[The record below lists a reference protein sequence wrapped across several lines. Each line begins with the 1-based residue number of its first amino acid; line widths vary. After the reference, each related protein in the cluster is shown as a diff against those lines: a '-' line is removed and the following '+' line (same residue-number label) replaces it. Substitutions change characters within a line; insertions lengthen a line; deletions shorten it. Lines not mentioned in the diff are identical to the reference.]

1 MRSST
6 VAFFRNSFRVQIA
19 MSARRH
25 FGYRIRNDGDYWTW
39 AVIDGSGAVK
49 QQGQAAT
56 KAVAA
61 AYVIRELAP
70 RAMAGDRQSDAA

>member
-1 MRSST
+1 M
-6 VAFFRNSFRVQIA
+6 N
-19 MSARRH
+19 ARRH

-39 AVIDGSGAVK
+39 AVLDGSGAVK
-49 QQGQAAT
+49 QQGQAVT

-70 RAMAGDRQSDAA
+70 SVTPANRQSDAA